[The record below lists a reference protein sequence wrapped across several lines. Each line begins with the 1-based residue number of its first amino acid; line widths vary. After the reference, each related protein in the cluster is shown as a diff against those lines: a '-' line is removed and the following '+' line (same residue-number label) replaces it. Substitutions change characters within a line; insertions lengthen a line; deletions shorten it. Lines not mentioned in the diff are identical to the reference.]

1 MFYTLYLSIACIV
14 VYFKKKITV
23 FDVFVLFI

>member
-1 MFYTLYLSIACIV
+1 MFYTVLLSISCIV
-14 VYFKKKITV
+14 VYFNKKITV